1 MLLQLL
7 EPAGPELARRWVAAL
22 MLVPG
27 DEREAVVRG
36 VERRIVEE
44 YGGSEPERQVR
55 VRRGPVQREGY
66 VEEVI
71 STYEV
76 KPGESSRRTGGSGGA

>member
-1 MLLQLL
+1 
-7 EPAGPELARRWVAAL
+7 
-22 MLVPG
+22 MLVPRE
-27 DEREAVVRG
+27 EREAVVRG

-44 YGGSEPERQVR
+44 YGQSESERQVR

-71 STYEV
+71 ATYEV
-76 KPGESSRRTGGSGGA
+76 KPGEAGRRAKRAEGE